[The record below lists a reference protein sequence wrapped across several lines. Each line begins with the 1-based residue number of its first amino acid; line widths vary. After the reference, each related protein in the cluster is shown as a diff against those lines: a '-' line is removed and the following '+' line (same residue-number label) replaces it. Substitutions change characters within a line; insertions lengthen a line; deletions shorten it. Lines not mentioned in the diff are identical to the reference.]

1 MPWVISWTTKLNLII
16 VLLIVTLK
24 AGLAMKKA
32 KQKQK
37 LIRNLNQELRA
48 VRSALRNLNALHMV
62 QEGWTPEEET
72 EVRRLVNL
80 AKTLKAE
87 ILKNGG
93 IPNQNKPQK
102 LSKKSKKSLKKLRG
116 RRNSGSGVGMY
127 SLGGSVK
134 IWR

>member
-1 MPWVISWTTKLNLII
+1 
-16 VLLIVTLK
+16 
-24 AGLAMKKA
+24 MKKA

-37 LIRNLNQELRA
+37 LVRNLNQELRA
-48 VRSALRNLNALHMV
+48 VRSSLRNLNALHMV

-72 EVRRLVNL
+72 EVRRLVDL

-93 IPNQNKPQK
+93 IPNENKPQK

-127 SLGGSVK
+127 SLGGSIK

>member
-1 MPWVISWTTKLNLII
+1 
-16 VLLIVTLK
+16 
-24 AGLAMKKA
+24 MKKA

-93 IPNQNKPQK
+93 KPNENKPQK